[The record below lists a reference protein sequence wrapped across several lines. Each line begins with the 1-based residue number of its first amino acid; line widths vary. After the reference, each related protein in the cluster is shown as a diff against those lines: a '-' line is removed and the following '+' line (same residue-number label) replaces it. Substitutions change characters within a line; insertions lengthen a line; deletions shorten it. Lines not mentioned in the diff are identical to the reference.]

1 MKTMSSIRV
10 PTKIQLILQ
19 TTEVKVLW
27 SSFSIQKHEL
37 RTKSYILYLQSEK
50 LKKRRSTKWQV
61 I

>member
-1 MKTMSSIRV
+1 MKKL
-10 PTKIQLILQ
+10 TKELFMQ

-27 SSFSIQKHEL
+27 PSFSIQKHEL